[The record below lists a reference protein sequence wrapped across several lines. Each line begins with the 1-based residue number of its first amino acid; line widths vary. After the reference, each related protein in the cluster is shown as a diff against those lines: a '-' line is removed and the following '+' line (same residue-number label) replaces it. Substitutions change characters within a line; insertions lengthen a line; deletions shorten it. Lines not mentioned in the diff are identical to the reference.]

1 MFFNAGFRENVNT
14 GTSYYEQEVYGE
26 EAPLGNREVE
36 TGTFSGIDQQL
47 VEMFEERFNNLCRV
61 QHKKYASYSKQLED
75 KGLSPNELLN
85 EEWFANYNAFEA
97 DQNDVLRNMKGGVK
111 QRDSPDPASS
121 EVVLLISYHQSNY
134 ETCNQDLKSYVLCYF
149 KNEQRFVLALLQAKS
164 KVKSLLNNEASV
176 TIDYEGITLL
186 EDFKYQ
192 LILDSNENRFMDEN
206 TRNLY
211 QRYQDHYREI
221 EKELEEG
228 YKESEIVSLNSFII
242 NRTHLEMFYGNM
254 ID

>member
-1 MFFNAGFRENVNT
+1 M
-14 GTSYYEQEVYGE
+14 
-26 EAPLGNREVE
+26 
-36 TGTFSGIDQQL
+36 
-47 VEMFEERFNNLCRV
+47 
-61 QHKKYASYSKQLED
+61 
-75 KGLSPNELLN
+75 
-85 EEWFANYNAFEA
+85 
-97 DQNDVLRNMKGGVK
+97 
-111 QRDSPDPASS
+111 
-121 EVVLLISYHQSNY
+121 
-134 ETCNQDLKSYVLCYF
+134 
-149 KNEQRFVLALLQAKS
+149 ALLQAKS